1 MDLTWMQWTP
11 LTQGI
16 FVGVILT
23 LLAMTIWDIRSPGVR
38 RKGFLVVGFTRGERL
53 FLSVVIFFG
62 TVILWMAFL
71 PKTEVIYA
79 LPVAAVLIFIVV
91 RWG

>member
-1 MDLTWMQWTP
+1 MDLSWMQWTP

-16 FVGVILT
+16 FAGVILT
-23 LLAMTIWDIRSPGVR
+23 LLAMTIWDVRSPGVR

-71 PKTEVIYA
+71 PKTDVIYA
-79 LPVAAVLIFIVV
+79 LPVAAVLILIVV